1 MMPPWDYDWG
11 YGFLSFIQSSQ
22 NAALDWLFVA
32 ATALGNKE
40 FYLLAIPFLYWC
52 VDKKL
57 GVRIAFIFLGG
68 MFFNS
73 WIKHWVSGARPDPAH
88 VRVLFSAS
96 GGDFSFPS
104 GHAQGSVAFWGYLA
118 LWAKNRCFTAAAAAL
133 VFLICVSRMYLGL
146 HFPWDVAYG
155 ALIGVITLIF
165 FFVLLELYE
174 KIKAKFPW
182 PARIVAVVVLT
193 LVMTMLFPQKRFQS
207 ILGGLMGFLTGAILE
222 ARWIRLQMRPGKLLM
237 LQKWAVGMAAAIVIA
252 WCAGRIFEGA
262 GLRGFAAYA
271 VAGFWTGF
279 GAPALFKKWKWG

>member
-1 MMPPWDYDWG
+1 MIPPWDYDWG
-11 YGFLSFIQSSQ
+11 YGLLLSLQSSQ
-22 NAALDWLFVA
+22 NLALDWLFVSV
-32 ATALGNKE
+32 TALGNKE
-40 FYLLAIPFLYWC
+40 FYLLSIPFLYWC

-57 GVRIAFIFLGG
+57 GVRITFIFLSG

-73 WIKHWVSGARPDPAH
+73 WMKYWVSSARPDPAH

-118 LWAKNRCFTAAAAAL
+118 LWAKNWRFTAAAAVL
-133 VFLICVSRMYLGL
+133 VFLICMSRMYLGV

-155 ALIGVITLIF
+155 ALIGVLTLIF

-174 KIKAKFPW
+174 KIKARFPW
-182 PARIVAVVVLT
+182 PAWIIAVVALT
-193 LVMTMLFPQKRFQS
+193 LVMTMLFPQKRFQL

-237 LQKWAVGMAAAIVIA
+237 LQKWAVGMATAVVIT
-252 WCAGRIFEGA
+252 WCAGRIFQGS
-262 GLRGFAAYA
+262 GLRAFAAYT
-271 VAGFWTGF
+271 VAGFWTSF